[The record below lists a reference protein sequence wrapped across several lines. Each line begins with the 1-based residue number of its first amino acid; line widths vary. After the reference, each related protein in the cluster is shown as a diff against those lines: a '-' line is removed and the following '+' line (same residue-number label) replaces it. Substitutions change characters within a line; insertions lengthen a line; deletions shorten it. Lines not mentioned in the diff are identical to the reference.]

1 MVSFWLHRCFY
12 TTSRYSTEKI
22 TPIVAADLLDAAQKV
37 IQRTKQDTPYPS
49 LLDAKLG
56 DANTGPM
63 PDTAIAT
70 ILDAPKGTIGYWL
83 SPIIK
88 ALKDADQQLG
98 SPLHQIAQ
106 RTNDAIAK
114 AAIINRQNRRPPLYA
129 EPTIRVLIKL
139 GFATAKD
146 APLIRAAGYVNPP
159 SVVPASHD
167 IDDIMKD
174 IAANMARARDPH
186 SPEDILQSLR
196 HRQDDLA
203 NWPELDLE
211 LFIRRVGGLLPD
223 DQGLYQPDQPWGTL
237 IRPSQL
243 VAKTVLHVLER
254 DQRPRSAPYLID
266 ETRRLVGHHLP
277 DGYNLPNAVHH
288 FAYHSDEVTLQGRS
302 TFGLRKWGTTRNV
315 PNAPNV
321 NEVPTTTGDHIY
333 VFLME
338 HGPANINDAIEHALR
353 TVGTERRTI
362 QDVINHDH
370 AKRFVRLPDRRVAA
384 NPFHKGLNPITTTL
398 TVVPDGQQSRLGP
411 ILCQS
416 ELLWITHY
424 VQALNKLAPPL
435 PTRAAL
441 TGQRAAGFASDEPI
455 EIVVV
460 VDDHHG
466 ASLESRLAQ
475 PAAAA
480 SEAVPSVRHQISIL
494 SVEQWTERMDGATPE
509 AHHNIWL
516 APHTTSRRGG
526 A

>member
-1 MVSFWLHRCFY
+1 MPASASSPQTIVTHALAVSAG
-12 TTSRYSTEKI
+12 E
-22 TPIVAADLLDAAQKV
+22 V
-37 IQRTKQDTPYPS
+37 INAVRQNARHAF
-49 LLDAKLG
+49 LIDAKLG
-56 DANTGPM
+56 GANTGPM
-63 PDTAIAT
+63 PDPAIAT

-106 RTNDAIAK
+106 RTNDAMAK

-167 IDDIMKD
+167 IDDLMKD
-174 IAANMARARDPH
+174 IAVNMARARGPY

-277 DGYNLPNAVHH
+277 DGYNLPNAVHN

-338 HGPANINDAIEHALR
+338 HGPSNINDAIEHALR

-424 VQALNKLAPPL
+424 VQALNKLTPPL
-435 PTRAAL
+435 PTQAAL
-441 TGQRAAGFASDEPI
+441 TGQRAAGFALDDTM
-455 EIVVV
+455 EIVVM
-460 VDDHHG
+460 VDDCDRPN
-466 ASLESRLAQ
+466 LKNQLAQ
-475 PAAAA
+475 AAEVA
-480 SEAVPSVRHQISIL
+480 SESVTSVQPQISIL
-494 SVEQWTERMDGATPE
+494 SAEQWAERMDGETPE

>member
-1 MVSFWLHRCFY
+1 MS
-12 TTSRYSTEKI
+12 TTTNG
-22 TPIVAADLLDAAQKV
+22 TQAIVTDDLAASACEVVNSVRHNTRHPFLF
-37 IQRTKQDTPYPS
+37 
-49 LLDAKLG
+49 DAKLG

-63 PDTAIAT
+63 PDPAIAA

-83 SPIIK
+83 NPIIK

-106 RTNDAIAK
+106 RTNDVIAK

-129 EPTIRVLIKL
+129 EPTIRVLIEL

-167 IDDIMKD
+167 IDEIMKD
-174 IAANMARARDPH
+174 IAVNMARARDPH

-243 VAKTVLHVLER
+243 VAKTVLHILKR

-266 ETRRLVGHHLP
+266 ETRRLVGLHLP

-338 HGPANINDAIEHALR
+338 HGPSNINDAIEHALR

-362 QDVINHDH
+362 QDVINHDN
-370 AKRFVRLPDRRVAA
+370 AQRFVRLPDRRLAA
-384 NPFHKGLNPITTTL
+384 NPFHKGLNPIATTL

-411 ILCQS
+411 ILRQS

-441 TGQRAAGFASDEPI
+441 TGPRAAGFALDEPI

-460 VDDHHG
+460 VDDRDRPD
-466 ASLESRLAQ
+466 LESQLAR
-475 PAAAA
+475 AAAVA
-480 SEAVPSVRHQISIL
+480 SESVPSVQPQISIL
-494 SVEQWTERMDGATPE
+494 SVEQWTERMDGEPPT
-509 AHHNIWL
+509 AHHNVWL
-516 APHTTSRRGG
+516 APG
-526 A
+526 ATP